1 MLFKK
6 FNAKPMM
13 RQKMYRNPSFY
24 IPTTQLLALP
34 EFKIKMKEELKPKKY
49 KHFSKGSKIGN
60 TLLTRI
66 RLERSELNLHKFSIG
81 QSESAECSCHFKTES
96 SQHFLIDCFLYS
108 SERQI
113 LFDRVEHFIP
123 KFKNF
128 TKSQKHEILIKGIN
142 INDPDFLYTNTSI
155 SIAVQKFIFQSK
167 RFQL

>member
-1 MLFKK
+1 MEQSRCGYSNF
-6 FNAKPMM
+6 
-13 RQKMYRNPSFY
+13 SV
-24 IPTTQLLALP
+24 P
-34 EFKIKMKEELKPKKY
+34 EIKVKIKEKLTPKKH
-49 KHFSKGSKIGN
+49 KHFSKGSKNGN
-60 TLLTRI
+60 ILMTRI
-66 RLERSELNLHKFSIG
+66 RLGRSELNMHKFSIG
-81 QSESAECSCHFKTES
+81 QSESSECSCHFKNES

-142 INDPDFLYTNTSI
+142 INDPDFLHTNTSI